1 MVRTG
6 EGPAGEP
13 FLSPESALTLAG
25 LAILLG
31 GEGTARAVGAH
42 GLQSES
48 GPIWGWEEGV

>member
-1 MVRTG
+1 MRTG

-31 GEGTARAVGAH
+31 GKGTARAVGAH